1 MKMSYSDPIHFDWHS
16 VEATLQPIQAF
27 QIDFDPATRHGNVT
41 PIVGD

>member
-27 QIDFDPATRHGNVT
+27 QIDLIRPLATAT
-41 PIVGD
+41 